1 MEMTEAKIFE
11 AFGYPEQAAQS
22 AKAAAE
28 AAGAKE
34 QVVAEPAAEG
44 TNADTTGSATEGQQV
59 QQEPQKAQQTGQEA
73 EPTEEPGEDGKQQ
86 QTEQQRRENAA
97 RRRRQEQQ
105 AAVDQAVAQARQA
118 MEQEQNRQ
126 WEQFFQQA
134 GFKNSVTGQPI
145 KTKAEYDAW
154 QTEFAQQQLAEQ
166 LKKGELTP
174 EALQQVISNNPIVQ
188 QAQQLIQQDSAAK
201 QQAQEAAEQQRIQSE
216 IAQITAMNP
225 AIKSVED
232 LARMPQ
238 AEFDAFKGYVDKG
251 YSFLDSYKLSHM
263 EQIVNARAEAA
274 RNAAL
279 NNARG
284 KDHLSAT
291 QNPGGAGESAVPK
304 AQMELYRKLM
314 PKATPEEIQKHWNKY
329 NKGK

>member
-22 AKAAAE
+22 AKKAAE
-28 AAGAKE
+28 AAGENGQETAAPAASEGNADNSGSTGQE
-34 QVVAEPAAEG
+34 QTQQQEQQTDGQTGQATEQTEEPEAAEG
-44 TNADTTGSATEGQQV
+44 K
-59 QQEPQKAQQTGQEA
+59 QE
-73 EPTEEPGEDGKQQ
+73 

-105 AAVDQAVAQARQA
+105 AAVDQAVAQAKQA
-118 MEQEQNRQ
+118 MEQENSRQ
-126 WEQFFQQA
+126 WEQFFQKA
-134 GFKNSVTGQPI
+134 GFTNSVTGQPI
-145 KTKAEYDAW
+145 KTKEEYDAW
-154 QTEFAQQQLAEQ
+154 QAEFAQQQLSEQ

-174 EALQQVISNNPIVQ
+174 EALQQVISQNPIVQ
-188 QAQQLIQQDSAAK
+188 QAQQMLQRDSAAQ
-201 QQAQEAAEQQRIQSE
+201 QQAQEAAEQQRIQAE

-238 AEFDAFKGYVDKG
+238 AEFDAFKGYVDRG
-251 YSFLDSYKLSHM
+251 YSFLDSYKLSHF
-263 EQIVNARAEAA
+263 EQLANARAEAA

-304 AQMELYRKLM
+304 AQLELYRRLNPNASM
-314 PKATPEEIQKHWNKY
+314 EEIQKHWNKY
-329 NKGK
+329 RK